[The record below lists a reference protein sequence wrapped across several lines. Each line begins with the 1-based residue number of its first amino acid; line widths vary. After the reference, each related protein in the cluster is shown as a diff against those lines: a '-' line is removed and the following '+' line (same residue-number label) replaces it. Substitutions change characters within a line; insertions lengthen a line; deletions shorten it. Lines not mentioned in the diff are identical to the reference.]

1 MFVLLMA
8 VGTSFVLAMVLP
20 MTALWILH
28 LVTDGLLLGYVAL
41 LVHVRNVA
49 AEREMKLRF
58 LPATSQPQPQ
68 PALLLRRSAN

>member
-1 MFVLLMA
+1 MFALLMA
-8 VGTSFVLAMVLP
+8 VGTTFVLATVLP
-20 MTALWILH
+20 VTALWILH

-41 LVHVRNVA
+41 LVRMRNVA

-58 LPATSQPQPQ
+58 LPPPTRPQPQ